1 MRHLSVPDA
10 IQGDFR
16 ERHAIFGND
25 EHPTWPPVTHVA
37 DSACE
42 ALDPTSELIR
52 SDQNASGK
60 CIGSPPLK
68 RGTIPKMEVF
78 AC

>member
-1 MRHLSVPDA
+1 MGLFTVPDA
-10 IQGDFR
+10 IYAGFR
-16 ERHAIFGND
+16 EPHAVFGND
-25 EHPTWPPVTHVA
+25 EHPTWPLVTHVA
-37 DSACE
+37 NFVRE
-42 ALDPTSELIR
+42 ARDPTSELIR
-52 SDQNASGK
+52 SDRNASGK